1 MDCTVDGRWCIT
13 GRFGGS
19 HPCRVVWTQN
29 PGLVQAIESYIRH
42 DLYLAEI
49 TGGFK
54 GEIERRYGKNLLVLR
69 EKFLG

>member
-1 MDCTVDGRWCIT
+1 MDCTVDTRFCIS
-13 GRFGGS
+13 GRFGGTY
-19 HPCRVVWTQN
+19 PCRIVWTQN

-49 TGGFK
+49 TRDFR
-54 GEIERRYGKNLLVLR
+54 GEVERRYGKNLLALR